1 MQSVTSATAVAT
13 TARANDITLYASL
26 ELSKS
31 KWVVTI
37 NNPGSEKFSKHV
49 VEGGDGAGLLELLS
63 RSMAK
68 AEQRYGVQVK
78 AIVIQEAGLDGF
90 WIHRL
95 LLANGIESH
104 VVDAASIAVN
114 RRHRRAK
121 TDAIDG
127 ETLLRTLM
135 AWARGERRVCS
146 MVRAPSREDEDRR
159 RLTRERGTLLKERIQ
174 HTNRVR
180 GLLSGQGVQDYDPL
194 RRDRFERLEALRTGD
209 GRDLPPMLKE
219 EIRRELDRIAL
230 VTTQLAVVE
239 RARDALIR
247 MDVGPKEVE
256 TMSQTVSP
264 STSRSYG
271 LARVSRACR
280 SSRAGVYRF
289 LKRAP
294 SPAIARR
301 PGPTGPCPDAELADH
316 IRREIEA
323 SDFHGEGYRKLW
335 ARLRVAGVRSSPRR
349 VRRVMGENGLLAP
362 HRVGRNQEKT
372 HDGTIVTD
380 KVNEMWGTD
389 MSQTVTLEEGR
400 AYVFV
405 AVEHANSEI
414 IGIHEPRNA
423 TTPPLCFSSSKAWAL
438 SSPRSS
444 GWNCCFEA
452 SATDARWRLTADW
465 RPVPGRAAASNET
478 RASRSR
484 AIAACARR

>member
-13 TARANDITLYASL
+13 TARSNDITLFASL

-63 RSMAK
+63 RSRGK

-78 AIVIQEAGLDGF
+78 AIVLQEAGLDGF

-104 VVDAASIAVN
+104 VVDAASIAVD

-209 GRDLPPMLKE
+209 GRELPPMLKE

-230 VTTQLAVVE
+230 VTTQLAAVE

-247 MDVGPKEVE
+247 MDAEERNNPAALLLKLKGLGPEFASLLWLE
-256 TMSQTVSP
+256 SLF
-264 STSRSYG
+264 RSFGNRRQVAAYG
-271 LARVSRACR
+271 GL
-280 SSRAGVYRF
+280 
-289 LKRAP
+289 AP
-294 SPAIARR
+294 SPWQSGGVERDQGISKSGNRR
-301 PGPTGPCPDAELADH
+301 LRKTMIELAWLWLRHQPDSALSRWFQARVGAAKGR
-316 IRREIEA
+316 IRRIA
-323 SDFHGEGYRKLW
+323 IVALARKL
-335 ARLRVAGVRSSPRR
+335 LVALWRYVTQGVVP
-349 VRRVMGENGLLAP
+349 
-362 HRVGRNQEKT
+362 
-372 HDGTIVTD
+372 
-380 KVNEMWGTD
+380 
-389 MSQTVTLEEGR
+389 EG
-400 AYVFV
+400 AVF
-405 AVEHANSEI
+405 
-414 IGIHEPRNA
+414 
-423 TTPPLCFSSSKAWAL
+423 KAA
-438 SSPRSS
+438 
-444 GWNCCFEA
+444 
-452 SATDARWRLTADW
+452 
-465 RPVPGRAAASNET
+465 
-478 RASRSR
+478 
-484 AIAACARR
+484 